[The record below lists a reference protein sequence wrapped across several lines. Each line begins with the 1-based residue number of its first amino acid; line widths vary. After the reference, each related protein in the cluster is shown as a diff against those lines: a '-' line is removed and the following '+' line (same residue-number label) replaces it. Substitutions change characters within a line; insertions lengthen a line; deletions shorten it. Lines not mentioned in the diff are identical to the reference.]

1 MSNAVPRLLTPEE
14 ISAKQKELHT
24 IDDVNAFIKDLV
36 GPTIQNILEGEMTH
50 HLGYAKHDN
59 AGDNSGNSRNGYSQ
73 KTIKTKHGEVPLEVP
88 RDREGS
94 FEPMVVP
101 KGERR
106 VTSDI
111 EDKIIEL
118 YASGSTTHDIEDLMN
133 DLYGIAVS
141 ASMVS
146 MITDKVEPLIREW
159 KERPLS
165 SIYPIVYLDGIHFKV
180 RTDGKVMNK
189 CGYTILGVNC
199 YGFKELLGIWIGEH
213 ESAKWWMGTLNELK
227 NRGVEDIFIACVDGL
242 KGFSEAIAAI
252 YPNTQIQ
259 RCIVHQ
265 VRASMKFIPHKL
277 KDKFCTDL
285 KDIYN
290 APNEEAGYQALQDMK
305 PRWEKYA
312 YALEGWEKNWDELS
326 TFFVFSEPVRKLIYT
341 TNGVESLHRQLRKVT
356 KTTSVFPHDEALMKL
371 LWLAQR
377 RISKGWIAN
386 KMPQW
391 SETISQLSVMFPNR
405 LKLD

>member
-1 MSNAVPRLLTPEE
+1 MKGGEQLSIY
-14 ISAKQKELHT
+14 IST
-24 IDDVNAFIKDLV
+24 VNCLDEGGKY
-36 GPTIQNILEGEMTH
+36 TILEAEMTN
-50 HLGYAKHDN
+50 HLGYDKHDN
-59 AGDNSGNSRNGYSQ
+59 TGDNSGNSRNGYSA
-73 KTIKTKHGEVPLEVP
+73 KIIKTKHGEVPLEIP
-88 RDREGS
+88 RDREGT
-94 FEPMVVP
+94 FEPGIVP

-106 VTSDI
+106 ITNDI

-118 YASGSTTHDIEDLMN
+118 YASGSTTHDIEMLMQ

-159 KERPLS
+159 RERPLA

-213 ESAKWWMGTLNELK
+213 ESAKWWMATLNELK

-242 KGFSEAIAAI
+242 KGFTEAIEAVF
-252 YPNTQIQ
+252 PNTQIQ

-265 VRASMKFIPHKL
+265 VRASMKCIPHKL
-277 KDKFCTDL
+277 KDKFC
-285 KDIYN
+285 
-290 APNEEAGYQALQDMK
+290 
-305 PRWEKYA
+305 
-312 YALEGWEKNWDELS
+312 
-326 TFFVFSEPVRKLIYT
+326 
-341 TNGVESLHRQLRKVT
+341 VESLHRQLRKIT
-356 KTTSVFPHDEALMKL
+356 KTTSVFPHDEALIKL
-371 LWLAQR
+371 LWLGQR
-377 RISKGWIAN
+377 RISKGWITN

-391 SETISQLSVMFPNR
+391 SEIISQLSIMFPGR
-405 LKLD
+405 LKMD